1 MNAAYLKA
9 WLHINRLVGPTTLI
23 HSYYV
28 SDDVGPGGSI
38 HSERLEGSSSVWTL
52 MVKDAP
58 QHKPSP
64 SDILAL
70 RTIGDVTMRL
80 ADILSGSGRSAA
92 PGMVETEEQFNARKA
107 QELNIEA

>member
-1 MNAAYLKA
+1 MSTAYLKA

-28 SDDVGPGGSI
+28 SDNNGPGGSI
-38 HSERLEGSSSVWTL
+38 HSERLEGSSSVWSL
-52 MVKDAP
+52 MVKDAT

-70 RTIGDVTMRL
+70 RTIGDVSRRL
-80 ADILSGSGRSAA
+80 AAILSGGRSAA
-92 PGMVETEEQFNARKA
+92 ASMVETEEQFHARKA